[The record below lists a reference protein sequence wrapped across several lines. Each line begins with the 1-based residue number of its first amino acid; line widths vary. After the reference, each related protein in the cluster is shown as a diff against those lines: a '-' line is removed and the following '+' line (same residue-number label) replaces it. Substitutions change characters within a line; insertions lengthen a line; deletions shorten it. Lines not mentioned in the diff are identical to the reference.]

1 MERDLAFVFPPVEYN
16 LTLSAGGLALLCYIF
31 GSVLYFWIFGNALYF
46 IFFFF
51 FYFLDGGEILPG
63 YGFWNLGV
71 PKMGVEL
78 DLGG

>member
-31 GSVLYFWIFGNALYF
+31 VCFIFGFLEMPYILFLFF
-46 IFFFF
+46 I
-51 FYFLDGGEILPG
+51 FYFLDSGEILPG

-71 PKMGVEL
+71 LKWASN
-78 DLGG
+78 